1 MSLTTS
7 SDSLLTSTRSAL
19 SPGSTTMSDNDR
31 ISALN
36 TLFNIARDNKRSL
49 YQNWSRN
56 YKIIKNRL
64 QGSNLASWLPQ
75 PRDSEVYPVISS
87 LVAWLTDQDPD
98 IGFLPSADP
107 ESAYYDACQSLS
119 VDLDNVYQTV
129 WLNEEYDNEIK
140 KMLWDAL
147 TFGLGTIK
155 VIWDNAAAGGY
166 GDAVWRRIDPWM
178 LYHDPYASSYKDM
191 EYIVEARRVSYNELE
206 RMYPNT
212 ASLLRYQS
220 SSVDGIDERPT
231 GIDDGAYPKAPFL
244 GGLPSGIATVWN
256 SRVSRGRMYDP
267 LPSYVVREF
276 WLKENDKIPN
286 QGYPGDNAYA
296 RPRWRCI
303 VVCNNTI
310 LFNEWADDLW
320 QHGQHPYEDYRFD
333 DIGEMYGIALVDHLA
348 LPQIYINR
356 LLTAL
361 QQNAELVGNPIFLE
375 PTNSGLSRI
384 GIINRPGQRLPVNA
398 AQASGTNLPRWLEP
412 PSMPPVVQNLV
423 DFWIARIE
431 NTAGLGA
438 LQKGEA
444 PNQRNA
450 EGVINNI
457 QEAAFVRVRS
467 ALANLQ
473 WTYRRASLKAADL
486 IVENYTEPRLVAIV
500 GDDGNKDALSLSGRH
515 FYNPGDDQMTP
526 LRFVLRVEAGTN
538 QPTSPQAR
546 MANAEKLAALG
557 LVDDEYV
564 LHVHKIKDAKQIL
577 QRLYMKRQQG
587 LIGGGAAVRQRQG
600 R

>member
-1 MSLTTS
+1 MP
-7 SDSLLTSTRSAL
+7 SDAMTASTITAL
-19 SPGSTTMSDNDR
+19 SPLSRHVTDTDR
-31 ISALN
+31 VSALN
-36 TLFNIARDNKRSL
+36 SLFYIARDHKRSL

-107 ESAYYDACQSLS
+107 NSAYYDRCQQLAA
-119 VDLDNVYQTV
+119 DLDNVYQTV

-147 TFGLGTIK
+147 TFGLGSIK
-155 VIWDNAAAGGY
+155 VVWDNATAGGA
-166 GDAVWRRIDPWM
+166 GDAVWRRVDPWM
-178 LYHDPYASSYKDM
+178 LYHDPYAANYRDM
-191 EYIVEARRVSYNELE
+191 EFVIEARRVSFNELE
-206 RMYPNT
+206 RMYPDT
-212 ASLLRYQS
+212 APLLRYQS
-220 SSVDGIDERPT
+220 SSSDGLDERPQFN
-231 GIDDGAYPKAPFL
+231 DDNAYPKAPFL
-244 GGLPSGIATVWN
+244 GGLQSFQTVWN
-256 SRVSRGRMYDP
+256 SKVSSGRMYEP
-267 LPSYVVREF
+267 LPGYVVREY
-276 WLKENDKIPN
+276 WLKENAEPPN
-286 QGYPGDNAYA
+286 QGYPGLNAYK

-303 VVCNNTI
+303 VVCNNLI
-310 LFNEWADDLW
+310 LFNEWADSLW
-320 QHGQHPYEDYRFD
+320 SHGQHPYEDFRFD
-333 DIGEMYGIALVDHLA
+333 DIGEMYGISLVDHLA
-348 LPQIYINR
+348 YPQIYINR

-375 PTNSGLSRI
+375 PTNSGMSRI
-384 GIINRPGQRLPVNA
+384 GIINRPGQRLPVNTATA
-398 AQASGTNLPRWLEP
+398 AGTNLPRWLEP
-412 PSMPPVVQNLV
+412 PSMPQSVSDLV
-423 DFWIARIE
+423 NFWIARIE

-438 LQKGEA
+438 LQKGQA

-450 EGVINNI
+450 AGVINNI
-457 QEAAFVRVRS
+457 QEAAFVRIRS

-473 WTYRRASLKAADL
+473 WTYRRASIKAADL

-500 GDDGNKDALSLSGRH
+500 GEDGNKDALSLTGRH
-515 FYNPGDDQMTP
+515 FYNPGDNQTTP

-587 LIGGGAAVRQRQG
+587 LLGGGGGARQRQG
-600 R
+600 RTR

>member
-1 MSLTTS
+1 MASASLIAA
-7 SDSLLTSTRSAL
+7 TSTAL
-19 SPGSTTMSDNDR
+19 SPTSRTATEQDR
-31 ISALN
+31 VSALN
-36 TLFNIARDNKRSL
+36 SLFFIARDQKRTL

-87 LVAWLTDQDPD
+87 IVAWLTDQDPD

-107 ESAYYDACQSLS
+107 NSQYYDNCQRLAA
-119 VDLDNVYQTV
+119 DLDNVYQTV

-147 TFGLGTIK
+147 VFGLGTVKI
-155 VIWDNAAAGGY
+155 VWDNASAGGY

-178 LYHDPYASSYKDM
+178 LYHDPYASNYRDM
-191 EYIVEARRVSYNELE
+191 EYIVEARRVSFNELE
-206 RMYPNT
+206 RMYPDT
-212 ASLLRYQS
+212 AHLLKYHTS
-220 SSVDGIDERPT
+220 SSDGIDERPQFN
-231 GIDDGAYPKAPFL
+231 DDGAYPKAPFL
-244 GGLPSGIATVWN
+244 GGLSSPGTVWN
-256 SRVSRGRMYDP
+256 SRVSGGRTYDP
-267 LPSYVVREF
+267 LPGYVTREF
-276 WLKENDKIPN
+276 WLKENDTTTN
-286 QGYPGDNAYA
+286 EGYPGLNAYA

-303 VVCNNTI
+303 VVCNNEI
-310 LFNEWADDLW
+310 LFNEWAEDLW
-320 QHGQHPYEDYRFD
+320 QHGQHPYEDYRYD

-348 LPQIYINR
+348 YPQIYINR

-375 PTNSGLSRI
+375 PTNSGLARI

-398 AQASGTNLPRWLEP
+398 AQAAGTNLPRWLEP
-412 PSMPPVVQNLV
+412 PTMPPAVQNLV

-438 LQKGEA
+438 LQKGTA

-457 QEAAFVRVRS
+457 QEAAFVRIRS

-500 GDDGNKDALSLSGRH
+500 GEDGDKDALSLTGRH
-515 FYNPGDDQMTP
+515 FYNPGDQQTTP

-587 LIGGGAAVRQRQG
+587 LIGGGAGRRQQQG
-600 R
+600 RTR

>member
-1 MSLTTS
+1 MASASLIAA
-7 SDSLLTSTRSAL
+7 TSTAL
-19 SPGSTTMSDNDR
+19 SPTSRTATDQDR

-36 TLFNIARDNKRSL
+36 SLFFIARDQKRTL

-87 LVAWLTDQDPD
+87 IVAWLTDQDPD

-107 ESAYYDACQSLS
+107 NSQYYDNCQRLAA
-119 VDLDNVYQTV
+119 DLDNVYQTV

-147 TFGLGTIK
+147 VFGLGTVKI
-155 VIWDNAAAGGY
+155 VWDNASAGGY

-178 LYHDPYASSYKDM
+178 LYHDPYASNYRDM
-191 EYIVEARRVSYNELE
+191 EYIVEARRVSFNELE
-206 RMYPNT
+206 RMYPDT
-212 ASLLRYQS
+212 AHLLKYQTS
-220 SSVDGIDERPT
+220 SSDGIDERPQFS
-231 GIDDGAYPKAPFL
+231 DDGAYPKAPFL
-244 GGLPSGIATVWN
+244 GGLSSPGTVWN
-256 SRVSRGRMYDP
+256 SRVSGGRTYDP
-267 LPSYVVREF
+267 LPGYVTREF
-276 WLKENDKIPN
+276 WLKENDTTSN
-286 QGYPGDNAYA
+286 EGYSGLNAYA

-303 VVCNNTI
+303 VVCNNEI
-310 LFNEWADDLW
+310 LFNEWAEDLW
-320 QHGQHPYEDYRFD
+320 QHGQHPYEDYRYD

-348 LPQIYINR
+348 YPQIYINR

-375 PTNSGLSRI
+375 PTNSGLARI

-398 AQASGTNLPRWLEP
+398 AQAAGTNLPRWLEP
-412 PSMPPVVQNLV
+412 PTMPPAVQNLV

-438 LQKGEA
+438 LQKGTA

-457 QEAAFVRVRS
+457 QEAAFVRIRS

-500 GDDGNKDALSLSGRH
+500 GEDGDKDALSLTGRH
-515 FYNPGDDQMTP
+515 FYNPGDQQTTP

-587 LIGGGAAVRQRQG
+587 LIGGGAGRRQQQG
-600 R
+600 RTR